1 MPSAA
6 TQRPVQGDNRPPA
19 VQAERGVTGRK
30 MKVAGCVSAFEPC
43 GVLNLLRRP
52 LPRRHPWPAWGA
64 ALKQRDLPRV
74 VRISPAASRMHGRTC
89 TLSMTGRAHARCHCR
104 ISYIAKSSDRPCAV
118 LPPTGTEPGHGQV
131 RIRVL
136 PQPLLPLR
144 DLRSI
149 FLPHYGEP
157 CMKHVEQR
165 QAARLARAARVGGL
179 CTSSLARP
187 TNCLG
192 SCS

>member
-1 MPSAA
+1 MPPIFPAFLRGNAARIASSRMPSAA

-52 LPRRHPWPAWGA
+52 LPRRHRRPAWGA

-104 ISYIAKSSDRPCAV
+104 ISYIAKRSDRLRRSAADRHRTGARSGPNSSTAAATAATPRPSV
-118 LPPTGTEPGHGQV
+118 DLPAT
-131 RIRVL
+131 L
-136 PQPLLPLR
+136 W
-144 DLRSI
+144 
-149 FLPHYGEP
+149 
-157 CMKHVEQR
+157 
-165 QAARLARAARVGGL
+165 RALHETR
-179 CTSSLARP
+179 
-187 TNCLG
+187 
-192 SCS
+192 